1 MSILP
6 YIIPAAAASLLITA
20 IILTVVRRRR
30 YRCGGCIQVPDMLPD
45 LEIPLKVLMEEEHI
59 YSQCSIGVDE
69 VAKRLGTNRS
79 YLSAFINQ
87 RYGKTFSEYINDY
100 RIDAAITLLRADK
113 DMSLTEIAER
123 CGYRS
128 EATFYRN
135 FKDKTGMTPGQ
146 LRNQS

>member
-1 MSILP
+1 MSLQP
-6 YIIPAAAASLLITA
+6 YIIPAAAASLLIAA
-20 IILTVVRRRR
+20 IILRLVRRRR
-30 YRCGGCIQVPDMLPD
+30 HRCAGCIQVPDMLPD
-45 LEIPLKVLMEEEHI
+45 LEIPLKGLMEEEHI
-59 YSQCSIGVDE
+59 YSHCSIGVDE

>member
-1 MSILP
+1 MSLLP
-6 YIIPAAAASLLITA
+6 YIIPSAAAALAITA

-30 YRCGGCIQVPDMLPD
+30 YRCDGCTNATDMPAD
-45 LEIPLKVLMEEEHI
+45 LEMPLQGLLEDGHI
-59 YSQCSIGVDE
+59 YSESSIGVDE
-69 VAKRLGTNRS
+69 VARRLGTNRS

>member
-1 MSILP
+1 MSLQP
-6 YIIPAAAASLLITA
+6 YIIPAAAAALAITA
-20 IILTVVRRRR
+20 IILTVIHRRRNS
-30 YRCGGCIQVPDMLPD
+30 CAGCRRIWDMPAD
-45 LEIPLKVLMEEEHI
+45 LEIPLKGLLEDGHI
-59 YSQCSIGVDE
+59 YSESSIGVDE
-69 VAKRLGTNRS
+69 VARRLGTNRS